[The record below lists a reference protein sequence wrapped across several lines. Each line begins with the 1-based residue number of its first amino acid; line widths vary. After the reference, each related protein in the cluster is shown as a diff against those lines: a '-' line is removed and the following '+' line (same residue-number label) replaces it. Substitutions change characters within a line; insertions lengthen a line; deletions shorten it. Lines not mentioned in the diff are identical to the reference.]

1 MSLVSEIEGKETQL
15 TGTQASEEDIN
26 QLAERLPE
34 GTVLSWSLPLLKRF
48 PLAGVCFSLDEED
61 DESELGAD
69 LKWFTVTQMLEEALA
84 VYPGKVALKLGY
96 LPVASCLAGSGDP
109 YFLKISDGND
119 DPPLVRIPHDLAS
132 DDEEYPESEIEVVCG
147 SLSQF
152 FNKAEID

>member
-1 MSLVSEIEGKETQL
+1 MSLISEIERKETQL
-15 TGTQASEEDIN
+15 SGAQASEEDIN
-26 QLAERLPE
+26 QLVERLPE
-34 GTVLSWSLPLLKRF
+34 GLVPSWLLPLLKRF

-69 LKWFTVTQMLEEALA
+69 LKWFTVSQMLEEALA
-84 VYPGKVALKLGY
+84 VYPGKVVLKLGY

-109 YFLKISDGND
+109 YFLKMLNDND